1 MLYGGRSDG
10 NGSFGA
16 ELAAALTRENLPFF
30 WVNDPA
36 MPDNKDLAGEA
47 DSPILLST
55 IHSSKGLEF
64 SAVVACGLGIRD
76 DLITARKL
84 IYVGFTRA
92 INDLTVIVGKDS
104 PFRDDLLPTTALA

>member
-1 MLYGGRSDG
+1 M
-10 NGSFGA
+10 
-16 ELAAALTRENLPFF
+16 
-30 WVNDPA
+30 
-36 MPDNKDLAGEA
+36 
-47 DSPILLST
+47 
-55 IHSSKGLEF
+55 
-64 SAVVACGLGIRD
+64 VACGLGVRD